1 MKKQDKNS
9 GKIHSNNKLNDLT
22 GKQWIKFTKSWFILN
37 PPPRKKNQI
46 QHPAKFPEKLIEDF
60 IKFFTKTN
68 QWVLDPFLGVGSTLL
83 ACEYTNRNGIG
94 LELFKKYIDI
104 AKENLSE
111 ATNKHIILEG
121 DILDI
126 DKIWKRNE
134 SKFDLPKR
142 VSLIITSP
150 PYWNMLKKS
159 RGNVK
164 STHKERLE
172 KGLEAF
178 YSDSSKDFGNITEK
192 KVFLNL
198 LSKSLINLYKY
209 LEDKGY
215 LVVIIQNFRDQSG
228 EMKPIAW
235 DLAKKLSRKYIFK
248 GEKIWCQSNK
258 KLGIWGYPSEFVSNV
273 HHHYCLIFKKVQ
285 NKR

>member
-1 MKKQDKNS
+1 MKKQGNNRS
-9 GKIHSNNKLNDLT
+9 KIHSNNKLNSLT

-46 QHPAKFPEKLIEDF
+46 QHPAKFPEKLVEDF
-60 IKFFTKTN
+60 IKFFTKPN

-83 ACEYTNRNGIG
+83 ACEHTNRNGIG
-94 LELFKKYIDI
+94 LELFKKYIVI
-104 AKENLSE
+104 AKENLL
-111 ATNKHIILEG
+111 AAKNKHIILEG

-126 DKIWKRNE
+126 DEIWKRNKL
-134 SKFDLPKR
+134 KFDLPKR

-172 KGLEAF
+172 KGLETF
-178 YSDSSKDFGNITEK
+178 YSDSSKDFGNITEY
-192 KVFLNL
+192 KVFLNV
-198 LSKSLINLYKY
+198 LSKSLLNLYKY

-228 EMKPIAW
+228 ETKTIAW
-235 DLAKKLSRKYIFK
+235 DLTKKLRRKYIFK

-258 KLGIWGYPSEFVSNV
+258 KLGIWGYPSEFVLNV

-285 NKR
+285 NIR